1 MITNK
6 KLVPIIAILTIL
18 FVLSMASASAFSYFV
33 NVNNNT
39 ITKDES
45 ATFNILVKNT
55 LDQEDYFTIST
66 RDVNWVVTTT
76 PSSSKIGPKQELEF
90 VLELKPKQH
99 VSEGK
104 TYFVPIRIKSEITG
118 FFYEEREKFAVYVV
132 SPNLKS
138 GVYIPT
144 ITPSVVIAKTIDPRE
159 KLSVK
164 VNLWNRNPR
173 ELKGLYVTINGQ
185 EFSQSYTTDLL
196 PLEDKTNEILFGV
209 NPLLAPGKRTL
220 ILTVRFENE
229 TIAEST
235 TEYDVLGYVEMKE
248 TSKKETFLFKTAE
261 TFSIYNNG
269 NLEGVAEHKISMN
282 LLGRVFT
289 KITPDANKEK
299 GNDGKSYYIVR
310 ENLAPQNELNIKAV
324 TDYRLLVTIILL
336 IIISTVLYFIFRSPI
351 IIVKNAEPLG
361 RTIDGLS
368 EIKVRLYLKNRSKKS
383 INHIRITDSIP
394 SIVDIEKSKHIGSME
409 PVNISKSRNGTLV
422 RWEFDSLEAYEER
435 IIAYNIKSKLK
446 LVGGIR
452 LPSARARFDTK
463 KGNERVTHSN
473 SMNLIHKEPP
483 IE

>member
-1 MITNK
+1 MVNNR
-6 KLVPIIAILTIL
+6 KLVPLIAILTI
-18 FVLSMASASAFSYFV
+18 FVVLSMASVSAFSYFV
-33 NVNNNT
+33 YVTNNT

-55 LDQEDYFTIST
+55 LDQQDYFTIST
-66 RDVNWVVTTT
+66 RDVNWVATTT
-76 PSSSKIGPKQELEF
+76 PSSSKIGPNQEVEF
-90 VLELKPKQH
+90 LLELKPKQH

-138 GVYIPT
+138 GIYTPT
-144 ITPSVVIAKTIDPRE
+144 ITPSVVIAKTVDPRE

-173 ELKGLYVTINGQ
+173 ELKGLHITINGQ

-209 NPLLAPGKRTL
+209 SPFLAPGKRTL
-220 ILTVRFENE
+220 VLTVRFENK

-235 TEYDVLGYVEMKE
+235 TEYEILGYVEMKE
-248 TSKKETFLFKTAE
+248 TAKKENSIFRSVE

-282 LLGRVFT
+282 LFQRLFT
-289 KITPDANKEK
+289 KVTPDARKEK
-299 GNDGKSYYIVR
+299 GDDGKSYYVVR
-310 ENLAPQNELNIKAV
+310 ENLATQKYLNIKMV
-324 TDYRLLVTIILL
+324 TDHRLLVTIILL
-336 IIISTVLYFIFRSPI
+336 IIISTALYFVFRSPI
-351 IIVKNAEPLG
+351 IVVKNAEPLG
-361 RTIDGLS
+361 RTTDGLS

-394 SIVDIEKSKHIGSME
+394 SIVDIEKNKHIGSMD

-422 RWEFDSLEAYEER
+422 RWEFDALEAYEER
-435 IIAYNIKSKLK
+435 IIAYTIKSKLK

-473 SMNLIHKEPP
+473 NINLIHNEPP
-483 IE
+483 VE

>member
-1 MITNK
+1 MVNNRK
-6 KLVPIIAILTIL
+6 FVPLIAILTVFI
-18 FVLSMASASAFSYFV
+18 VLSMASVSAFSYFV
-33 NVNNNT
+33 YVMNNT
-39 ITKDES
+39 ITKEES
-45 ATFNILVKNT
+45 ATFNIIVKNT
-55 LDQEDYFTIST
+55 LDQEDYFTVST
-66 RDVNWVVTTT
+66 RDVNWVATTT
-76 PSSSKIGPKQELEF
+76 PASSKIGPNQEIEF
-90 VLELKPKQH
+90 MLELKPKQH

-132 SPNLKS
+132 SPYLKS
-138 GVYIPT
+138 GVYVPT
-144 ITPSVVIAKTIDPRE
+144 ITPSVVIAKTVDPRE

-209 NPLLAPGKRTL
+209 NPLLAPGKRILT
-220 ILTVRFENE
+220 LTVRFENE

-235 TEYDVLGYVEMKE
+235 TEYEILGYVDMKE
-248 TSKKETFLFKTAE
+248 TSAKETSLFRTVE

-269 NLEGVAEHKISMN
+269 NLEDIAEHKIN
-282 LLGRVFT
+282 LNLFQRIFT
-289 KITPDANKEK
+289 KITPDAKREK
-299 GNDGKSYYIVR
+299 GNDGKSYYVVR
-310 ENLAPQNELNIKAV
+310 QSLATQEYLNIKVV
-324 TDYRLLVTIILL
+324 TDHRLLVAIILL
-336 IIISTVLYFIFRSPI
+336 IIISTALYFVFRSPI

-361 RTIDGLS
+361 RTTDGLS

-383 INHIRITDSIP
+383 ITHIRITDIIP
-394 SIVDIEKSKHIGSME
+394 SIVDIEKSKHIGSMD

-435 IIAYNIKSKLK
+435 IIAYTIKSKLK

-452 LPSARARFDTK
+452 LSSARARFDTK
-463 KGNERVTHSN
+463 KGNERMTHSN
-473 SMNLIHKEPP
+473 SMNLIHNEPP
-483 IE
+483 VE